1 MALNEYH
8 FITNW
13 RFEATRQEIIDILG
27 DAEDL
32 PRWWPS
38 VYMTVTRIEKGAEN
52 RVGDVYDLYTKGW
65 LPYTLRWRLRVTEN
79 REPEGSTLVAEG
91 DFVGRGIW
99 TFTQDGDMVDVEYD
113 WKISAQKPLLKLL
126 SPLMKPLFAANHRWA
141 MEKGEASLKL
151 ELARRRAKSP
161 EDAAK
166 VPAAPPPTFARFIRK
181 G

>member
-13 RFEATRQEIIDILG
+13 RLQATREEVIDILG

-38 VYMTVTRIEKGAEN
+38 VYITVTRIEKGDDK

-113 WKISAQKPLLKLL
+113 WKISAQKPLLKLF
-126 SPLMKPLFAANHRWA
+126 SPVMKPLFAANHRWA
-141 MEKGEASLKL
+141 MEKGEQSLKL
-151 ELARRRAKSP
+151 ELDRRRAKSP

-166 VPAAPPPTFARFIRK
+166 VSAAPPPTFARFIRK
-181 G
+181 K